1 MRRAA
6 MVTSRM
12 PGPIVALVTLTGFA
26 YALALPVETI
36 GSRFGSIP
44 QGLPGF
50 ELPHFSWETA
60 KLLVTPTLT
69 IALLG
74 AIESLLCARVADQLT
89 SLPRHDPNQELMAQ
103 GVANFVAPF
112 FGGMPATG
120 TIARTVTNVRSGAT
134 TPVAGMVHA
143 VTLAVIVLAA
153 APLALHVPL
162 AVLAGILLFVAWN
175 MGEWREFARLRHYSA
190 HYRLLMLG
198 TFFLT
203 GVFDLTV
210 AVQAGLVL
218 ACALFIRRMS
228 ELFRVEPVAS
238 GPSVLRFKLYGS
250 LFFGAVAKIDTLV
263 QAVENAPPA
272 PVVVLDALQLV
283 HLDTSGL
290 DALRQLHKAVLQRGG
305 TLRLENLQEQPREVL
320 ERSGFASELA
330 AGPPPAEAA
339 A

>member
-1 MRRAA
+1 
-6 MVTSRM
+6 
-12 PGPIVALVTLTGFA
+12 
-26 YALALPVETI
+26 
-36 GSRFGSIP
+36 
-44 QGLPGF
+44 
-50 ELPHFSWETA
+50 
-60 KLLVTPTLT
+60 
-69 IALLG
+69 
-74 AIESLLCARVADQLT
+74 
-89 SLPRHDPNQELMAQ
+89 
-103 GVANFVAPF
+103 
-112 FGGMPATG
+112 
-120 TIARTVTNVRSGAT
+120 
-134 TPVAGMVHA
+134 MVHA

-203 GVFDLTV
+203 VVFDLTV

-305 TLRLENLQEQPREVL
+305 TLRLENLQAQPREVL
-320 ERSGFASELA
+320 ERSGFAAELA
-330 AGPPPAEAA
+330 ASSVPAGATV
-339 A
+339 